1 MWKALTKSL
10 LRNRIAYI
18 TVVLMLTVFFGYQA
32 TKVELSYNFA
42 KILPPDDSSFVAY
55 QEFKKNFGEDGNVMA
70 VGIQPKDVFEPALFN
85 DWIKITKEIKKV
97 QGIKEVL
104 SLGSAYNMEF
114 DDSLEKFNVVPL
126 ITKDKLSTDEVAQLK
141 ETINS
146 LPFYEGVIYNQ
157 EKQATL
163 LAITFDDK
171 ELNSSRRIGIVE
183 EIEAI
188 CDSFSIKHKT
198 EVHYSG
204 MPYIR
209 SAVMKKVSGEM
220 KLFSL
225 LAILVTALVLWFF
238 FRSFSTVI
246 FSLLVVIVGVVWA
259 LGIMHLMGYK
269 ITILSGL
276 LPPLIIVIGI
286 PNCIFFINRYHKEYL
301 KHNNKIKGISRMI
314 ETMAI
319 TLFLANITTAIGFA
333 VLYFTNTELLVEFGL
348 VSAVNVVVTYLIT
361 LILIPIILSYLPEP
375 KAKHTKHVEA
385 KRISWFIGLI
395 DNLIQHRRKQIYI
408 ITALI
413 TGIGFWGMSQMSV
426 VGFVV
431 DDLPEKEKVYRDLK
445 FFEAN
450 FNGILPFEI
459 TIDTKKPNGVFAD
472 NAKIIYKIKSLQKLI
487 AKYDDFSGSLSIAEG
502 IKFSYQAYRGGD
514 KKYYMI
520 PSIGE
525 LKKLS
530 DFSGTVK
537 GKENKFKAYIDT
549 AKQVTRLSYRMKDI
563 GSQKTKELVA
573 ELRPKIDSIFK
584 ETNAT
589 VSLTGHSLTFLKGN
603 DYLLDNLIESL
614 LIEIILIA
622 LVGLALFRSWKIIVL
637 SKLPCLIPLVITAG
651 IMGFLDIRFKPST
664 ILIFSIAFGIAS
676 DGTIYFLTRYRQE
689 LKNNKKVTVPE
700 AISICVK
707 DLGVSMVYTAII
719 LFSGFSIFI
728 WSSFGGTV
736 ALGVLIS
743 LTLLVSM
750 CTNLILLPAILIS
763 LSNVISRKEIEESN
777 AVVDEEDEADFNV
790 NAIPPS
796 SE

>member
-18 TVVLMLTVFFGYQA
+18 TVVLMLTVFFGWQA

-70 VGIQPKDVFEPALFN
+70 VGIQPTDVFEPALFN

-126 ITKDKLSTDEVAQLK
+126 ITKDKLSTGEVAQLK
-141 ETINS
+141 GTINS

-157 EKQATL
+157 EKQSTL

-188 CDSFSIKHKT
+188 CDSFSVKHKT

-301 KHNNKIKGISRMI
+301 KHHNKIKGISRMI

-361 LILIPIILSYLPEP
+361 LIMIPIILSYLPEP
-375 KAKHTKHVEA
+375 KTKHTKHVEA
-385 KRISWFIGLI
+385 KRINWFIGLI
-395 DNLIQHRRKQIYI
+395 DNLIQHKRKQIYI
-408 ITALI
+408 VTALI
-413 TGIGFWGMSQMSV
+413 TGLGFWGMSQMSV

-549 AKQVTRLSYRMKDI
+549 SKQVTRLSYRMKDI

-573 ELRPKIDSIFK
+573 DLRPKIDSIFK
-584 ETNAT
+584 ETDAN

-728 WSSFGGTV
+728 WSSFGGTM

-763 LSNVISRKEIEESN
+763 LANVISRKEIEESN

-790 NAIPPS
+790 DSIPPS

>member
-18 TVVLMLTVFFGYQA
+18 TVVLMLTVFFGWQA

-70 VGIQPKDVFEPALFN
+70 VGIQPTDVFEPALFN

-126 ITKDKLSTDEVAQLK
+126 ITKDKLSTGEVAQLK
-141 ETINS
+141 GTINS

-157 EKQATL
+157 EKQSTL

-188 CDSFSIKHKT
+188 CDSFSVKHKT

-301 KHNNKIKGISRMI
+301 KHHNKIKGISRMI

-361 LILIPIILSYLPEP
+361 LIMIPIILSYLPEP
-375 KAKHTKHVEA
+375 KTKHTKHVEA
-385 KRISWFIGLI
+385 KRINWFIGLI
-395 DNLIQHRRKQIYI
+395 DNLIQHKRKQIYI
-408 ITALI
+408 VTALI
-413 TGIGFWGMSQMSV
+413 TGLGFWGMSQMSV

-549 AKQVTRLSYRMKDI
+549 SKQVTRLSYRMKDI

-584 ETNAT
+584 ETDAN

-763 LSNVISRKEIEESN
+763 LANVISRKEIEESN

-790 NAIPPS
+790 DSIPPS

>member
-18 TVVLMLTVFFGYQA
+18 TVVLMLTVFFGWQA

-42 KILPPDDSSFVAY
+42 KILPPDDSSFIAY

-85 DWIKITKEIKKV
+85 DWIQITKEIKKV

-104 SLGSAYNMEF
+104 SLGSAYDMQF

-188 CDSFSIKHKT
+188 CDSFSVMHKT

-238 FRSFSTVI
+238 FRSLSTVV

-361 LILIPIILSYLPEP
+361 LVMIPIILSYLPEP
-375 KAKHTKHVEA
+375 KTKHTKHVEA
-385 KRISWFIGLI
+385 KRINWFIGLI
-395 DNLIQHRRKQIYI
+395 DNLIQHKRKQIYI
-408 ITALI
+408 VTAVI
-413 TGIGFWGMSQMSV
+413 TGLGFWGMSQMSV

-584 ETNAT
+584 ETDAN

-707 DLGVSMVYTAII
+707 DLGVSMVYTAVI

-790 NAIPPS
+790 DSIPPS

>member
-18 TVVLMLTVFFGYQA
+18 SVVLMLTVFFGYQA

-126 ITKDKLSTDEVAQLK
+126 ITKDNLSTDEVAKLK

-157 EKQATL
+157 EKQSTL

-188 CDSFSIKHKT
+188 CDSFSVKHKT

-361 LILIPIILSYLPEP
+361 LVMIPIILSYLPEP

-395 DNLIQHRRKQIYI
+395 DNLIQHKRKQIYI
-408 ITALI
+408 VTTVI

-431 DDLPEKEKVYRDLK
+431 DDLPEKEKVFRDLK

-459 TIDTKKPNGVFAD
+459 AIDTKKPNGVFAD

-514 KKYYMI
+514 QKYYMI

-584 ETNAT
+584 ETDAN

-689 LKNNKKVTVPE
+689 LKNNKKASVSE

>member
-18 TVVLMLTVFFGYQA
+18 SVVLMLTVFFGYQA

-42 KILPPDDSSFVAY
+42 KILPPDDSSFIAY

-85 DWIKITKEIKKV
+85 DWIQITKEIKKV

-126 ITKDKLSTDEVAQLK
+126 ITKDNLSTDEVAQLK

-157 EKQATL
+157 EKQSTL

-188 CDSFSIKHKT
+188 CDSFSVKHKT

-361 LILIPIILSYLPEP
+361 LVMIPIILSYLPEP

-395 DNLIQHRRKQIYI
+395 DNLIQHKRKQIYI
-408 ITALI
+408 VTTVI

-431 DDLPEKEKVYRDLK
+431 DDLPEKEKVFRDLK

-514 KKYYMI
+514 QKYYMI

-573 ELRPKIDSIFK
+573 DLRPKIDSIFK
-584 ETNAT
+584 ETNAD

-689 LKNNKKVTVPE
+689 LKNNKKASVSE

>member
-18 TVVLMLTVFFGYQA
+18 TVVLMLTVFFGWQA

-157 EKQATL
+157 EKQSTL

-188 CDSFSIKHKT
+188 CDSFSVMHKT

-301 KHNNKIKGISRMI
+301 KHHNKIKGISRMI

-361 LILIPIILSYLPEP
+361 LVMIPIILSYLPEP
-375 KAKHTKHVEA
+375 KTKHTKHVEA
-385 KRISWFIGLI
+385 KRINWFIGLI
-395 DNLIQHRRKQIYI
+395 DNLIQHKRKQIYI
-408 ITALI
+408 VTALI
-413 TGIGFWGMSQMSV
+413 TGLGFWGMSQMSV

-584 ETNAT
+584 ETGAN

-707 DLGVSMVYTAII
+707 DLGVSMVYTAVI

-790 NAIPPS
+790 DSIPPS

>member
-18 TVVLMLTVFFGYQA
+18 SVVLMLTVFFGYQA

-42 KILPPDDSSFVAY
+42 KILPPDDSSFIAY

-85 DWIKITKEIKKV
+85 DWIQITKEIKKV

-126 ITKDKLSTDEVAQLK
+126 INKDNLSTDEVAKLK

-157 EKQATL
+157 EKQSTL

-188 CDSFSIKHKT
+188 CDSFSVKHKT

-361 LILIPIILSYLPEP
+361 LVMIPIILSYLPEP

-395 DNLIQHRRKQIYI
+395 DNLIQHKRKQIYI
-408 ITALI
+408 VTTVI

-502 IKFSYQAYRGGD
+502 IKFSYQAYRGGE

-573 ELRPKIDSIFK
+573 DLRPKIDSIFK
-584 ETNAT
+584 ETNAD

-689 LKNNKKVTVPE
+689 LKNNKKASVSE

>member
-1 MWKALTKSL
+1 
-10 LRNRIAYI
+10 
-18 TVVLMLTVFFGYQA
+18 
-32 TKVELSYNFA
+32 
-42 KILPPDDSSFVAY
+42 
-55 QEFKKNFGEDGNVMA
+55 
-70 VGIQPKDVFEPALFN
+70 
-85 DWIKITKEIKKV
+85 
-97 QGIKEVL
+97 
-104 SLGSAYNMEF
+104 
-114 DDSLEKFNVVPL
+114 
-126 ITKDKLSTDEVAQLK
+126 
-141 ETINS
+141 
-146 LPFYEGVIYNQ
+146 
-157 EKQATL
+157 
-163 LAITFDDK
+163 
-171 ELNSSRRIGIVE
+171 
-183 EIEAI
+183 
-188 CDSFSIKHKT
+188 
-198 EVHYSG
+198 
-204 MPYIR
+204 
-209 SAVMKKVSGEM
+209 
-220 KLFSL
+220 
-225 LAILVTALVLWFF
+225 
-238 FRSFSTVI
+238 
-246 FSLLVVIVGVVWA
+246 
-259 LGIMHLMGYK
+259 
-269 ITILSGL
+269 
-276 LPPLIIVIGI
+276 
-286 PNCIFFINRYHKEYL
+286 
-301 KHNNKIKGISRMI
+301 
-314 ETMAI
+314 
-319 TLFLANITTAIGFA
+319 
-333 VLYFTNTELLVEFGL
+333 
-348 VSAVNVVVTYLIT
+348 
-361 LILIPIILSYLPEP
+361 
-375 KAKHTKHVEA
+375 
-385 KRISWFIGLI
+385 
-395 DNLIQHRRKQIYI
+395 
-408 ITALI
+408 
-413 TGIGFWGMSQMSV
+413 
-426 VGFVV
+426 
-431 DDLPEKEKVYRDLK
+431 
-445 FFEAN
+445 
-450 FNGILPFEI
+450 
-459 TIDTKKPNGVFAD
+459 
-472 NAKIIYKIKSLQKLI
+472 
-487 AKYDDFSGSLSIAEG
+487 
-502 IKFSYQAYRGGD
+502 
-514 KKYYMI
+514 MI

-563 GSQKTKELVA
+563 GSQKTKELIA

-584 ETNAT
+584 ETDAN

-603 DYLLDNLIESL
+603 DYLLANLIESL

-689 LKNNKKVTVPE
+689 LKNNKKASVSE

>member
-18 TVVLMLTVFFGYQA
+18 TVVLMLTIFFGWQA

-70 VGIQPKDVFEPALFN
+70 VGIQPTDVFEPALFN
-85 DWIKITKEIKKV
+85 DWIQITKEIKKV

-188 CDSFSIKHKT
+188 CDSFSVKHKT

-361 LILIPIILSYLPEP
+361 LVMIPIILSYLPEP
-375 KAKHTKHVEA
+375 KTKHTKHVEA
-385 KRISWFIGLI
+385 KRINWFIGLI
-395 DNLIQHRRKQIYI
+395 DNLIQHKRKQIYI
-408 ITALI
+408 VTAII
-413 TGIGFWGMSQMSV
+413 TGLGFWGMSQMSV

-563 GSQKTKELVA
+563 GSKKTKELVA
-573 ELRPKIDSIFK
+573 ELKPKIDSIFK
-584 ETNAT
+584 ETEAK

-651 IMGFLDIRFKPST
+651 IMGFLDMRFKPST

-707 DLGVSMVYTAII
+707 DLGVSMVYTAVI

-790 NAIPPS
+790 ESIPPS

>member
-70 VGIQPKDVFEPALFN
+70 VGIQPADVFEPALFN
-85 DWIKITKEIKKV
+85 DWIQITKEIKKV

-126 ITKDKLSTDEVAQLK
+126 ITKDKLSTGEVAQLK

-188 CDSFSIKHKT
+188 CDSFSVKHKT

-361 LILIPIILSYLPEP
+361 LVMIPIILSYLPEP
-375 KAKHTKHVEA
+375 KTKHTKHVEA
-385 KRISWFIGLI
+385 KRINWFIGLI
-395 DNLIQHRRKQIYI
+395 DNLIQHKRKQIYI
-408 ITALI
+408 VTAII
-413 TGIGFWGMSQMSV
+413 TGLGFWGMSQMSV

-502 IKFSYQAYRGGD
+502 IKFSYQAYRGGE

-584 ETNAT
+584 ETNT
-589 VSLTGHSLTFLKGN
+589 NVSLTGHSLTFLKGN

-707 DLGVSMVYTAII
+707 DLGVSMVYTAVI

-777 AVVDEEDEADFNV
+777 AVVDEDDEADFNV
-790 NAIPPS
+790 ESIPPS

>member
-18 TVVLMLTVFFGYQA
+18 SVVLMLTVFFGYQA

-42 KILPPDDSSFVAY
+42 KILPPDDSSFIAY

-126 ITKDKLSTDEVAQLK
+126 ITKDNLSTDEVAQLK

-157 EKQATL
+157 EKQSTL

-188 CDSFSIKHKT
+188 CDSFSVKHKT

-361 LILIPIILSYLPEP
+361 LVMIPIILSYLPEP

-395 DNLIQHRRKQIYI
+395 DNLIQHKRKQIYI
-408 ITALI
+408 VTTVI

-431 DDLPEKEKVYRDLK
+431 DDLPEKEKVFRDLK

-514 KKYYMI
+514 QKYYMI

-584 ETNAT
+584 ETNAD

-689 LKNNKKVTVPE
+689 LKNNKKASVSE

>member
-18 TVVLMLTVFFGYQA
+18 SVVLMLTVFFGYQA

-42 KILPPDDSSFVAY
+42 KILPPDDSSFIAY

-85 DWIKITKEIKKV
+85 DWIQITKEIKKV

-126 ITKDKLSTDEVAQLK
+126 ITKDNLSTDEVAQLK

-157 EKQATL
+157 EKQSTL

-188 CDSFSIKHKT
+188 CDSFSVKHKT

-361 LILIPIILSYLPEP
+361 LVMIPIILSYLPEP

-395 DNLIQHRRKQIYI
+395 DNLIQHKRKQIYI
-408 ITALI
+408 VTTVI

-431 DDLPEKEKVYRDLK
+431 DDLPEKEKVFRDLK

-514 KKYYMI
+514 QKYYMI

-584 ETNAT
+584 ETNAD

-689 LKNNKKVTVPE
+689 LKNNKKASVSE

>member
-18 TVVLMLTVFFGYQA
+18 SIVLMFTVFFGYQA
-32 TKVELSYNFA
+32 TKIELSYNFA
-42 KILPPDDSSFVAY
+42 KILPPDDSSFIAY

-104 SLGSAYNMEF
+104 SLGSAYDMQF

-126 ITKDKLSTDEVAQLK
+126 ITEDKLSTDEVAQLK

-395 DNLIQHRRKQIYI
+395 DNLIQHKRKQIYI
-408 ITALI
+408 VTAVI

-472 NAKIIYKIKSLQKLI
+472 NAKIIYKIKLLQKLI

>member
-18 TVVLMLTVFFGYQA
+18 SVVLMLTVFFGYQA

-42 KILPPDDSSFVAY
+42 KILPPDDSSFIAY

-85 DWIKITKEIKKV
+85 DWIQITKEIKRV

-126 ITKDKLSTDEVAQLK
+126 ITKDNLSTDEVAQLK

-157 EKQATL
+157 EKQSTL

-188 CDSFSIKHKT
+188 CDSFSVKHKT

-361 LILIPIILSYLPEP
+361 LVMIPIILSYLPEP

-395 DNLIQHRRKQIYI
+395 DNLIQHKRKQIYI
-408 ITALI
+408 VTTVI

-431 DDLPEKEKVYRDLK
+431 DDLPEKEKVFRDLK

-514 KKYYMI
+514 QKYYMI

-584 ETNAT
+584 ETNAD

-689 LKNNKKVTVPE
+689 LKNNKKASVSE

>member
-70 VGIQPKDVFEPALFN
+70 VGIQPADVFEPALFN
-85 DWIKITKEIKKV
+85 DWIQITKEIKKV

-126 ITKDKLSTDEVAQLK
+126 ITKDKLSTGEVAQLK

-188 CDSFSIKHKT
+188 CDSFSVKHKT

-361 LILIPIILSYLPEP
+361 LVMIPIILSYLPEP
-375 KAKHTKHVEA
+375 KTKHTKHVEA
-385 KRISWFIGLI
+385 KRINWFIGLI
-395 DNLIQHRRKQIYI
+395 DNLIQHKRKQIYI
-408 ITALI
+408 VTAII
-413 TGIGFWGMSQMSV
+413 TGLGFWGMSQMSV

-502 IKFSYQAYRGGD
+502 IKFSYQAYRGGE

-584 ETNAT
+584 ETNT
-589 VSLTGHSLTFLKGN
+589 NVSLTGHSLTFLKGN

-707 DLGVSMVYTAII
+707 DLGVSMVYTAVI

-790 NAIPPS
+790 ESIPPS

>member
-1 MWKALTKSL
+1 MWKALTKSF

-18 TVVLMLTVFFGYQA
+18 TVVLLLTVFFGWQA

-42 KILPPDDSSFVAY
+42 KILPPSDSSFIAY
-55 QEFKKNFGEDGNVMA
+55 NEFKKNFGEDGNVMA

-97 QGIKEVL
+97 KGIKEVL
-104 SLGSAYNMEF
+104 SLGSAYNIEF

-126 ITKDKLSTDEVAQLK
+126 INKDRLSNAEVAELK
-141 ETINS
+141 ASINA
-146 LPFYEGVIYNQ
+146 LPFYEGVIYNK

-163 LAITFDDK
+163 IAITFDDK
-171 ELNSSRRIGIVE
+171 DLNSSRRLDIVAD
-183 EIEAI
+183 IQTI
-188 CDSFSIKHKT
+188 CDSFSVKHNT

-220 KLFSL
+220 KLFSF
-225 LAILVTALVLWFF
+225 LAILVTAIVLWIF

-246 FSLLVVIVGVVWA
+246 FSLLVVIIGVVWA

-286 PNCIFFINRYHKEYL
+286 PNCIFFINRYHKEYI
-301 KHNNKIKGISRMI
+301 KHNNKIKGISRMV

-348 VSAVNVVVTYLIT
+348 VSAVNVVVTYMIT
-361 LILIPIILSYLPEP
+361 LVLIPIILSYLPEP
-375 KAKHTKHVEA
+375 KPKHTKHVEA
-385 KRISWFIGLI
+385 KRISGFINFI
-395 DNLIQHRRKQIYI
+395 DNLIQYKRKQIYI
-408 ITALI
+408 ITTVI
-413 TGIGFWGMSQMSV
+413 TGLGFWGMTQISV

-431 DDLPEKEKVYRDLK
+431 DDLPEKEKVYTDLK

-502 IKFSYQAYRGGD
+502 IKFSYQAYRGGE

-563 GSQKTKELVA
+563 GSKKTKELVA

-584 ETNAT
+584 ETDAN

-614 LIEIILIA
+614 LIEIVLIA

-689 LKNNKKVTVPE
+689 LKNNKKASVPE
-700 AISICVK
+700 VISICVK
-707 DLGVSMVYTAII
+707 DMGVSMVYTAVI

-777 AVVDEEDEADFNV
+777 AVIDEEDEADFNV
-790 NAIPPS
+790 ESIPPS

>member
-1 MWKALTKSL
+1 MWKALTKSF

-18 TVVLMLTVFFGYQA
+18 SVVLMLTAFFGYQA

-42 KILPPDDSSFVAY
+42 KILPPDDSSFIAY
-55 QEFKKNFGEDGNVMA
+55 QDFKKHFGEDGNVMA
-70 VGIQPKDVFEPALFN
+70 VGIQPADVFEPALFN

-97 QGIKEVL
+97 KGIKEVL

-126 ITKDKLSTDEVAQLK
+126 INKDKLSNEEVAQVK
-141 ETINS
+141 ESINS

-171 ELNSSRRIGIVE
+171 ELNSSRRIDIVE
-183 EIEAI
+183 EISAI
-188 CDSFSIKHKT
+188 CDSFSVKHKT

-225 LAILVTALVLWFF
+225 LAILVTALVLWIF
-238 FRSFSTVI
+238 FRSISTVI
-246 FSLLVVIVGVVWA
+246 FSLLVVIIGVVWA

-361 LILIPIILSYLPEP
+361 LVMIPIILSYLPEP
-375 KAKHTKHVEA
+375 KTKHTKHVEA
-385 KRISWFIGLI
+385 KRISWFIELI
-395 DNLIQHRRKQIYI
+395 DNLIQHKRKQIYLVTTI
-408 ITALI
+408 F
-413 TGIGFWGMSQMSV
+413 TGLGFWGMSQMSV

-487 AKYDDFSGSLSIAEG
+487 AKYDDLSGSLSIAEG

-563 GSQKTKELVA
+563 GSKKTKELVA

-584 ETNAT
+584 ETNAN

-614 LIEIILIA
+614 VIEIVLIA

-707 DLGVSMVYTAII
+707 DLGVSMVYTAVI

-777 AVVDEEDEADFNV
+777 AVVDEEDEADFNI
-790 NAIPPS
+790 NSIPPS
-796 SE
+796 DE